1 MNQIYLRAEGGQ
13 IALYQEGNKVMAA
26 LLTLRRGI
34 SPVAQ
39 KSDCLGGLTSVLF
52 QGSIYFAYENLEHQ
66 VAVDI
71 LGGGRE
77 KIVLTEGTD
86 RCKFSDLIL
95 AAKEDALVLFYQC
108 WNPVKER
115 FEFHAAAPY
124 LPEQAGQIREGDA
137 SPGKLSYLEWEGEQY
152 LLIGGAHPEGGVVYR
167 WTGRMTWEEVGERE
181 QKQEEEW
188 RKLQAERESVYREQ
202 LEALRKEKENVEER
216 FRQEAENE
224 RKAQEETWDAWQE
237 QEEEE
242 KEALRRQLME
252 KEEEIAILKSDQGR
266 AAAADEQVQR
276 LKKEYEAQLL
286 SAKAQYDELAGTAAE
301 LQRIGKMWRE
311 KCYQMEGRNL

>member
-34 SPVAQ
+34 SPVVQ
-39 KSDCLGGLTSVLF
+39 KSDCLGELTSVLF
-52 QGSIYFAYENLEHQ
+52 QGSIYFAYENLKHQ
-66 VAVDI
+66 IAVDV

-77 KIVLTEGTD
+77 RIVLTEGTD
-86 RCKFSDLIL
+86 RCKFSNLIL
-95 AAKEDALVLFYQC
+95 ATKEDTLVLFYQC

-115 FEFHAAAPY
+115 FEFHAVAPY
-124 LPEQAGQIREGDA
+124 LPEQTGQIREGGA
-137 SPGKLSYLEWEGEQY
+137 SSGKLSYLEWEGEQY
-152 LLIGGAHPEGGVVYR
+152 LLIGGAQLGESAVYR
-167 WTGRMTWEEVGERE
+167 WIDRMTWEEMGAPER
-181 QKQEEEW
+181 KREEEW
-188 RKLQAERESVYREQ
+188 RKLQAEREAVYREQ
-202 LEALRKEKENVEER
+202 MEVLREEKEKLEER

-224 RKAQEETWDAWQE
+224 RKAQEEAWNAWKE
-237 QEEEE
+237 QEEAE
-242 KEALRRQLME
+242 KEALKQQLVE
-252 KEEEIAILKSDQGR
+252 KEEEIALLKSDQGR
-266 AAAADEQVQR
+266 AAATDEQVQH

-311 KCYQMEGRNL
+311 KCYQMEGREL